1 MEDQKIKLKFFL
13 CSPIYM
19 LCLYLLRVC
28 FCFCIV
34 QMIKGQ
40 QKIL

>member
-13 CSPIYM
+13 CFPIQL
-19 LCLYLLRVC
+19 LCLCVSSVC
-28 FCFCIV
+28 FCVV